1 MKDLNGA
8 SAKTRVT
15 AGGNQQRHP
24 DSRVAFDQIYRDYS
38 GFVRSLCLRMLRDPV
53 DAEDATQD
61 AFLRV
66 LLKLHTFRGESALS
80 SWLYRLTTNL
90 VLMQFRKNIHEHISL
105 DDLGSDNKSVR
116 LELGRPDLQLNG
128 VLHRIDLQAALEQLP
143 KGYQAASVLYDI
155 HGFDHR
161 EIAQMCGYS
170 VGSSKSQLHKAR
182 RRLRELLG
190 GQLKERS
197 QRDPRAR
204 PLFSHKSSVS
214 NARSTSR
221 RDMTNQPK

>member
-1 MKDLNGA
+1 MKDLNA
-8 SAKTRVT
+8 VSADNRAP
-15 AGGNQQRHP
+15 AGG
-24 DSRVAFDQIYRDYS
+24 SRQGHAGPTVAFDQIYQDYS
-38 GFVRSLCLRMLRDPV
+38 GLVRRLCLRMLRDPV
-53 DAEDATQD
+53 DAEDAAQD

-90 VLMQFRKNIHEHISL
+90 VLMQFRKNNHEHISL
-105 DDLGSDNKSVR
+105 GDFLDDNKSVR

-128 VLHRIDLQAALEQLP
+128 VLHRIDLQAALDQLP
-143 KGYQAASVLYDI
+143 EGYRAVFVLYDI
-155 HGFDHR
+155 QGFDHK

-182 RRLRELLG
+182 RRLRELLD

-197 QRDPRAR
+197 QRKPSKR
-204 PLFSHKSSVS
+204 PLFHHKPCIS
-214 NARSTSR
+214 NAGSTRR
-221 RDMTNQPK
+221 RDMAIQPT